1 MIDEFDQPAGSGS
14 SLLPLEAGVYILC
27 VLAEDNDVKFLR
39 ILHRRGHAF
48 VPAHRTLTN
57 IEVENLAQRYVERA
71 NAAAHWSG
79 QRAFNGHT
87 KFLDGVNGVLRQP
100 VVHLA
105 E

>member
-14 SLLPLEAGVYILC
+14 SLLPLEAGVYIFCILT
-27 VLAEDNDVKFLR
+27 EDNDVKFLR
-39 ILHRRGHAF
+39 ILHRRGHTS

-57 IEVENLAQRYVERA
+57 VEVKNLAQRYIQRA
-71 NAAAHWSG
+71 NAAAHRSG
-79 QRAFNGHT
+79 QRALNGHT
-87 KFLDGVNGVLRQP
+87 KFLNGVDGVLRQP